1 MAKKLRITQ
10 VKSEIGHKK
19 EHRRVLRSLGLRKR
33 NQTVEK
39 FDTPIIRGMISKVN
53 YLLHVEII
61 E

>member
-1 MAKKLRITQ
+1 MARKLRITQ
-10 VKSEIGHKK
+10 VRSEIGHKK

-39 FDTPIIRGMISKVN
+39 FDTPTIRGMINKVN
-53 YLLHVEII
+53 YLLQVDII

>member
-1 MAKKLRITQ
+1 MAKRLKITQ

-19 EHRRVLRSLGLRKR
+19 EHRRVLRSLGLRKC

-39 FDTPIIRGMISKVN
+39 VDTPIIRGMINKIS
-53 YLLHVEII
+53 YLLNVEPI

>member
-1 MAKKLRITQ
+1 MAKRLRITQ

-19 EHRRVLRSLGLRKR
+19 EHRRVLRSLGLKKR

-39 FDTPIIRGMISKVN
+39 YDTPIIRGMINKID

>member
-1 MAKKLRITQ
+1 MAKRLKITQ

-39 FDTPIIRGMISKVN
+39 ADTPIIRGMINKVS
-53 YLLHVEII
+53 YLLNVEPI

>member
-10 VKSEIGHKK
+10 VRSEIGHKEK
-19 EHRRVLRSLGLRKR
+19 HRRVLRSLGLRKR

-39 FDTPIIRGMISKVN
+39 FDTPIIRGMIKKVG
-53 YLLHVEII
+53 YLLHVEPI